1 MRLPS
6 LRVQGFRVFG
16 FIALVFGAG
25 GGGVVGG
32 LNRVYLEAG
41 TRVLKLLDMLS
52 RRYAVVTSRTRWMT
66 FPGNEPSAYAYEHV
80 HRSCQLSEYSHQTF
94 RLRYNQMRWVESR

>member
-1 MRLPS
+1 MGFLEECRL
-6 LRVQGFRVFG
+6 LCFRFEEVE
-16 FIALVFGAG
+16 G
-25 GGGVVGG
+25 GGGVGG

-80 HRSCQLSEYSHQTF
+80 HRSCQSSEYSHQTF

>member
-1 MRLPS
+1 MTYDCLLEREAWL
-6 LRVQGFRVFG
+6 
-16 FIALVFGAG
+16 G
-25 GGGVVGG
+25 GGGVGG